1 MPKPKKVVVEHV
13 DEDAVELING
23 SGRAWGW
30 ALLICLLIF
39 LASYAYNL
47 GPL

>member
-1 MPKPKKVVVEHV
+1 MARPKKVVVEYV

-23 SGRAWGW
+23 HGRSWW
-30 ALLICLLIF
+30 WLLLTLLLIF
-39 LASYAYNL
+39 LASYAYSL